1 MQREVV
7 HHIYQLLN
15 CWESFCSYFC
25 NTCGILC
32 HKKINFMLPS
42 GSPRY
47 KGLLCASEDWWHTV
61 VIWGKAIPSPFCRF
75 ISILTYHSWF
85 QVHHDSPWHV
95 LPSGCFIEKCGE
107 RVIRAE
113 FIWQVLEGAIRLN
126 AMLQAEELPA
136 RISYL
141 HSSLAN
147 VHRDALTLRGERKGR
162 VRKKCTLAL
171 LIPGGCIF
179 PVYCFAKQLVSC
191 HCQLFIWLFSPTA
204 TVRLHMPDTET
215 VLLKIEISV
224 LYYKTVRK
232 NISIAQTPPFFLDW
246 PCWGTHPS
254 LVYFYSWLEPDTAMW
269 HPSPLC
275 NPRQVMSVDPSTLW

>member
-1 MQREVV
+1 MRESNP
-7 HHIYQLLN
+7 I
-15 CWESFCSYFC
+15 S
-25 NTCGILC
+25 IL
-32 HKKINFMLPS
+32 H
-42 GSPRY
+42 
-47 KGLLCASEDWWHTV
+47 
-61 VIWGKAIPSPFCRF
+61 

-147 VHRDALTLRGERKGR
+147 VHRDALTLREREKAGSGKIVYFSSPYSWWLHFPSVLLCQTIGE
-162 VRKKCTLAL
+162 L
-171 LIPGGCIF
+171 
-179 PVYCFAKQLVSC
+179 S
-191 HCQLFIWLFSPTA
+191 LFIWLFSPTT
-204 TVRLHMPDTET
+204 TVSLHMPDTET

-224 LYYKTVRK
+224 L
-232 NISIAQTPPFFLDW
+232 
-246 PCWGTHPS
+246 
-254 LVYFYSWLEPDTAMW
+254 
-269 HPSPLC
+269 
-275 NPRQVMSVDPSTLW
+275 